1 MLIPLKAAYERF
13 RLEPGCCCN
22 SYDWYRQQAQRNGVV
37 SFGSRRQLVRS
48 CRSGVT
54 VTKVRGQWM
63 VDQGD
68 IDAEVAEHRAA
79 TAELEQITSDYRRKV
94 LHGEAG
100 STMRATFGSYT
111 VYADLHSSWRSD
123 AKPWKESGA
132 NWFCSRCWQPG
143 TLKHDKPECHTCSDW
158 GSCGR
163 DCTLSDVSFKA
174 CGTAMA
180 M

>member
-1 MLIPLKAAYERF
+1 
-13 RLEPGCCCN
+13 
-22 SYDWYRQQAQRNGVV
+22 V

-100 STMRATFGSYT
+100 STIVDGLTS
-111 VYADLHSSWRSD
+111 
-123 AKPWKESGA
+123 
-132 NWFCSRCWQPG
+132 
-143 TLKHDKPECHTCSDW
+143 
-158 GSCGR
+158 
-163 DCTLSDVSFKA
+163 
-174 CGTAMA
+174 
-180 M
+180 